1 MDFDKTHRDPR
12 LIEPKKK
19 PNTTTQRILKKI
31 CGFSFL
37 LLFKQLPRFHYN
49 KVK

>member
-19 PNTTTQRILKKI
+19 PNTTTQRILENN
-31 CGFSFL
+31 CGFNFKKN
-37 LLFKQLPRFHYN
+37 FKQLPRFHYN
-49 KVK
+49 KLK